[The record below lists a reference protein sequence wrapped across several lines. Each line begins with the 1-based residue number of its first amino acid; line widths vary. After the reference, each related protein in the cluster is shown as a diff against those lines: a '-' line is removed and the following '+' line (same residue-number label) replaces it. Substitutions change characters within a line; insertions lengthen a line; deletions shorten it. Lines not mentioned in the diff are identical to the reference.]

1 MKKLTIWVLF
11 IFAMITTV
19 SAQADKMLGKWVMTP
34 LPENSTTISHFTF
47 EQQGNGYKIARTNE
61 PSEYGTAMY
70 AGEKNRMIT
79 ILDGTMFFVTYNAKT
94 DHLQV
99 FHYESN
105 KQLFELER
113 VK

>member
-11 IFAMITTV
+11 IFAALTSV

-34 LPENSTTISHFTF
+34 LPEANTVSHFTF
-47 EQQGNGYKIARTNE
+47 EVQGNGYKISRTKE
-61 PSEYGTAMY
+61 PSEYATAMY
-70 AGEKNRMIT
+70 AGEKKRMIT
-79 ILDGTMFFVTYNAKT
+79 ILDGTMFFITYNAKT
-94 DHLQV
+94 DHLEV

-113 VK
+113 EK